1 MKNSKDFLASYA
13 KLLGFSLDV
22 ESIFNQSI
30 PREGYQIL
38 GTDKRMILFSD
49 LSGLRNG
56 FNALCR
62 SNFNDEK
69 INKPSFGVRG
79 VIEGFYG
86 KPWSHAQRLRGLN
99 FFALHNMNTYIL
111 APKDDPWQRFDW
123 RTPLSDNFLNSTK
136 ELIERGEDLLI
147 DVAVCISPGLTVKY
161 SDDLD
166 VDALMV
172 RYRQLSKIG
181 VTQFGLLLDDIPWEL
196 QFAEDQARYATIAQ
210 AQADFANRVLGKLLN
225 EFASAKLFAC
235 PLQYHGRGSE
245 PYITEFGKSLDSNI
259 ALMWTGRQICSEYL
273 ETVDAKFLAE
283 KTNKMPYFWDNYPVN
298 DVAMVHQLHVGPI
311 ENRDPNLGDFSY
323 GLVANPME
331 KFELSLLPLA
341 TIGDYLWDSA
351 NYVAEKSWA
360 RALSLLVKNESD
372 QNSFGHFL
380 RNCFESC
387 LSVNPA
393 PEFSKLLG
401 DATLQWRTNRKVE
414 AIRLLQEYSKI
425 MKSNVATLRSPS
437 CSMPD
442 WISESERWLV
452 KYEKVADSLAEIA
465 MILERA
471 SVGPHGGL
479 LGTSADIERV
489 KQIRISLAQD
499 PTRIFGD
506 GLDLTLGELATE
518 LSVANQ

>member
-1 MKNSKDFLASYA
+1 
-13 KLLGFSLDV
+13 
-22 ESIFNQSI
+22 
-30 PREGYQIL
+30 
-38 GTDKRMILFSD
+38 
-49 LSGLRNG
+49 
-56 FNALCR
+56 
-62 SNFNDEK
+62 
-69 INKPSFGVRG
+69 
-79 VIEGFYG
+79 
-86 KPWSHAQRLRGLN
+86 
-99 FFALHNMNTYIL
+99 
-111 APKDDPWQRFDW
+111 
-123 RTPLSDNFLNSTK
+123 
-136 ELIERGEDLLI
+136 
-147 DVAVCISPGLTVKY
+147 
-161 SDDLD
+161 
-166 VDALMV
+166 
-172 RYRQLSKIG
+172 
-181 VTQFGLLLDDIPWEL
+181 
-196 QFAEDQARYATIAQ
+196 
-210 AQADFANRVLGKLLN
+210 
-225 EFASAKLFAC
+225 
-235 PLQYHGRGSE
+235 
-245 PYITEFGKSLDSNI
+245 
-259 ALMWTGRQICSEYL
+259 
-273 ETVDAKFLAE
+273 
-283 KTNKMPYFWDNYPVN
+283 
-298 DVAMVHQLHVGPI
+298 
-311 ENRDPNLGDFSY
+311 
-323 GLVANPME
+323 ME

-479 LGTSADIERV
+479 LGTSADIELV